1 MRWNAGRVAVFTVS
15 SSCGAAFDASVNVL
29 CVLGGACG
37 RITVDTAS
45 VRPCGGL
52 TARKP
57 TPVGY
62 TRFEAVKTASSVP
75 LVTVSGTVKRPRPDE
90 TQPILSTT
98 TTVVRALTRTR
109 RIPVRR
115 SLLLPLGVRD
125 TDLPH
130 VLIVSRFHDAR

>member
-1 MRWNAGRVAVFTVS
+1 MKRGRASTLVRVMEHWACDGTLGVWLCLPYLPVVGRLLMPPLMFY
-15 SSCGAAFDASVNVL
+15 AF
-29 CVLGGACG
+29 LGGACG

-52 TARKP
+52 TARQP

-75 LVTVSGTVKRPRPDE
+75 LVTVSGTVKRPHPDE

-98 TTVVRALTRTR
+98 TTVVRALT
-109 RIPVRR
+109 
-115 SLLLPLGVRD
+115 
-125 TDLPH
+125 
-130 VLIVSRFHDAR
+130 

>member
-1 MRWNAGRVAVFTVS
+1 MRWNAGRVAVFAVS

-57 TPVGY
+57 TPVWY

-75 LVTVSGTVKRPRPDE
+75 LVTVSGTVKRPHPDE
-90 TQPILSTT
+90 TQPILSDYNDGGEGAHANAPHP
-98 TTVVRALTRTR
+98 R
-109 RIPVRR
+109 
-115 SLLLPLGVRD
+115 LGD
-125 TDLPH
+125 H
-130 VLIVSRFHDAR
+130 FCSHSG